1 MEVTHFGSEDEE
13 AVSNDVMYRVLWPT
27 PSDLSILDH
36 LDRPSGVL
44 RVWFLLLE
52 GLASATV
59 TCPRKFQPHTLDTL
73 FQLLRD
79 LIHVPGTDS
88 PPMPQATL
96 MLKQLLLVMVECVV
110 QPTESIARLGCA
122 CIR

>member
-1 MEVTHFGSEDEE
+1 MEVARFDEGNEDS
-13 AVSNDVMYRVLWPT
+13 VTNDAMYQLLWPL
-27 PSDLSILDH
+27 PSDVSSLDA

-79 LIHVPGTDS
+79 LIHVPG
-88 PPMPQATL
+88 
-96 MLKQLLLVMVECVV
+96 
-110 QPTESIARLGCA
+110 G
-122 CIR
+122 

>member
-1 MEVTHFGSEDEE
+1 MEVTRFAGDEE
-13 AVSNDVMYRVLWPT
+13 ESISTEVMYRGLWPS
-27 PSDLSILDH
+27 PADMSSLEN

-44 RVWFLLLE
+44 KVWFLLLE

-79 LIHVPGTDS
+79 LIHVPGWF
-88 PPMPQATL
+88 L
-96 MLKQLLLVMVECVV
+96 CMLF
-110 QPTESIARLGCA
+110 I
-122 CIR
+122 

>member
-1 MEVTHFGSEDEE
+1 VDAILPNIEVVRFDGEDDKDS
-13 AVSNDVMYRVLWPT
+13 VTSDVIYRPLWPL
-27 PSDLSILDH
+27 PSDVSSLDAV
-36 LDRPSGVL
+36 DQPSGVL

-79 LIHVPGTDS
+79 LMHVPG
-88 PPMPQATL
+88 Q
-96 MLKQLLLVMVECVV
+96 
-110 QPTESIARLGCA
+110 
-122 CIR
+122 

>member
-1 MEVTHFGSEDEE
+1 MDAVLPNIEVVRFDGEDDKDS
-13 AVSNDVMYRVLWPT
+13 VTSDVIYRQLWPL
-27 PSDLSILDH
+27 PSDISSLDAM
-36 LDRPSGVL
+36 DQPSGVL

-79 LIHVPGTDS
+79 LIHVPGW
-88 PPMPQATL
+88 
-96 MLKQLLLVMVECVV
+96 
-110 QPTESIARLGCA
+110 
-122 CIR
+122 